1 MKRLRAI
8 IEHLR
13 FRYAPRITD
22 YVVKLSTNKAAAKL
36 RASGP
41 LSLLVDN
48 TVLDHAVTHETAW
61 ISTGKK
67 NWGAT
72 EIETGYSARIAV
84 HPADSQ
90 SREYRNVRFLPG
102 LVSLARQGLLTLHT
116 SAELDA
122 ERFRQPV
129 GRFRGYGYFDLSLLS
144 GVEIKSVDG
153 IEFPT
158 LGPEWMELPTSREQ
172 QHQRLKR
179 AEDEDTVYASLVEVL
194 GRKNSQDAWHIRT
207 AEKFGMFCFLTMD
220 FDLFKPLNAQRNAKR
235 IKTLATKVMTPEQ
248 LGRYLGII
256 PVPPHLLSYHRA
268 SFPVRSDLAW
278 QDGRRKGAG
287 RRKSRG

>member
-1 MKRLRAI
+1 MKRLRGM

-13 FRYAPRITD
+13 YRYAPRIVD
-22 YVVKLSTNKAAAKL
+22 YVVKLSTSKAAARL

-41 LSLLVDN
+41 LGVLVDN

-61 ISTGKK
+61 IPTGKAK
-67 NWGAT
+67 WGAT

-116 SAELDA
+116 SAEIDA
-122 ERFRQPV
+122 ERFHQPI
-129 GRFRGYGYFDLSLLS
+129 GRFRGYGYLDLSLLS

-153 IEFPT
+153 RVFPT

-179 AEDEDTVYASLVEVL
+179 AEDEDTTYASLVEVL

-207 AEKFGMFCFLTMD
+207 AEKFGLFCFLTMD
-220 FDLFKPLNAQRNAKR
+220 FGLLDTLAAQRNANRVKAM
-235 IKTLATKVMTPEQ
+235 ATKVMTPEQ
-248 LGRYLGII
+248 LGRCLGLF
-256 PVPPHLLSYHRA
+256 PLPPHLLSYHAA

-278 QDGRRKGAG
+278 PDGRRKGAG
-287 RRKSRG
+287 R

>member
-8 IEHLR
+8 IEHFR
-13 FRYAPRITD
+13 FKYAPRIVD
-22 YVVKLSTNKAAAKL
+22 YIVKLSTRKARVKL
-36 RASGP
+36 CASGP
-41 LSLLVDN
+41 LTVLVDN

-61 ISTGKK
+61 IVTGKAK
-67 NWGAT
+67 FGAT
-72 EIETGYSARIAV
+72 ENDTGYSARIAV

-90 SREYRNVRFLPG
+90 SREYRNVQFLPG
-102 LVSLARQGLLTLHT
+102 LASLARQGLLTLHT

-122 ERFRQPV
+122 ERFHQPG
-129 GRFRGYGYFDLSLLS
+129 GRFRGYGYLDLSLLS

-153 IEFPT
+153 RVFPT

-179 AEDEDTVYASLVEVL
+179 AEDEDTAYASLVEVL

-207 AEKFGMFCFLTMD
+207 AEKFGLFCFLTMD

-248 LGRYLGII
+248 LGRYLGLT
-256 PVPPHLLSYHRA
+256 PVPPHLLSYHA
-268 SFPVRSDLAW
+268 ADFPVRSDLAW

-287 RRKSRG
+287 R